1 VELPSR
7 VDEERG
13 VEGATRDAGADR
25 PDLVV
30 LADHLDAL
38 AFAAT
43 PDAAVRR
50 RRATSTAALLRSVVA
65 RAADPDAPL
74 LVVVAGGT
82 GAGKSTTVNT
92 LAGQRVAA
100 ASVVR
105 PTTRAPVLVAHPDDV
120 DAVAGGR
127 LLAHLPRVH
136 GTDDGAGAGERLIVR
151 TSSGLPPGLALV
163 DTPDVD
169 SVERA
174 NHEVAEDTLADAD
187 VWLWFAT
194 ARTYADEAG
203 AGYLRTAR
211 DRGISVGLVVT
222 QLQARDRDE
231 VLDDVATLLA
241 REGVAVDLLVDVP
254 HAEVTGDRVPEA
266 AVTAVRD
273 FLTALAAP
281 DARAAARRRAVDG
294 VEAAVPGELAPVADA
309 LDAELRAVERLRAAL
324 DAAYRDLA
332 AELDAELEHG
342 IPLRAEVLD
351 RWKDLVG
358 GSDRIVRLQTA
369 AQRIGGNLRTMLGV
383 DAADAAESPRQVEAE
398 IAATVTDTIERLL
411 ERSRSDARRR
421 FERDPV
427 GRWLLDVRP
436 EARAD
441 DHAARHARVRAAVD
455 AWNDD
460 VAERVSTVGRTK
472 QVRARRWTTA
482 LNAVATSAILVLFT
496 VSGGLTGGEVGI
508 AALASAGSQAL
519 LVRLFGEQNLRQLLA
534 EVRADLLD
542 RVAELATVDRS
553 DLDAVLDEV
562 TPDADAVAAIRRA
575 VGRRDPA
582 AT

>member
-1 VELPSR
+1 MGE
-7 VDEERG
+7 
-13 VEGATRDAGADR
+13 ATRGNGGSR
-25 PDLVV
+25 PDLVA
-30 LADHLDAL
+30 LADHLEAL
-38 AFAAT
+38 SFAAT
-43 PDAAVRR
+43 PDPASHR
-50 RRATSTAALLRSVVA
+50 RRASATAALLRSVVA
-65 RAADPDAPL
+65 RAADPHALL

-92 LAGQRVAA
+92 LAGERVAA

-127 LLAHLPRVH
+127 LLGHLPRVH
-136 GTDDGAGAGERLIVR
+136 GSDDGSGAGERLIVR
-151 TSSGLPPGLALV
+151 TSAGLPRGLALV

-174 NHEVAEDTLADAD
+174 NHQVAEDALADAD

-211 DRGISVGLVVT
+211 DRGISVGVVVT

-231 VLDDVATLLA
+231 VLEDVAGLLA
-241 REGVAVDLLVDVP
+241 REGVTVDLLVDVP
-254 HAEVTGDRVPEA
+254 HAAVTDDLVPEGA
-266 AVTAVRD
+266 ITPIRD
-273 FLTALAAP
+273 FLTDLAAP
-281 DARAAARRRAVDG
+281 QARAAARRRAVDG
-294 VEAAVPGELAPVADA
+294 VDAAVPNELTPVADA
-309 LDAELRAVERLRAAL
+309 LSAELRAVERLRGAL
-324 DAAYRDLA
+324 DAAYADLDT
-332 AELDAELEHG
+332 ELDAELEHG

-358 GSDRIVRLQTA
+358 GSDRIVRIQTA

-427 GRWLLDVRP
+427 GRSLLDERA
-436 EARAD
+436 EARVD
-441 DHAARHARVRAAVD
+441 DHDARHERVRAAID

-534 EVRADLLD
+534 EVRAALLD
-542 RVAELATVDRS
+542 RLAELAEVDRA

-562 TPDADAVAAIRRA
+562 TPDPDAVATIHRA
-575 VGRRDPA
+575 VGRRGPA
-582 AT
+582 TT

>member
-1 VELPSR
+1 V
-7 VDEERG
+7 V
-13 VEGATRDAGADR
+13 GATREAGAGR
-25 PDLVV
+25 RDLVT

-38 AFAAT
+38 PLAAT
-43 PDAAVRR
+43 PDPAPHR
-50 RRATSTAALLRSVVA
+50 RRASATAALLRSVVA

-127 LLAHLPRVH
+127 LLGHLPRVH

-151 TSSGLPPGLALV
+151 VSAGLPPGLALI

-174 NHEVAEDTLADAD
+174 NHEVAEDALGDAD

-231 VLDDVATLLA
+231 VLEDVAALLA
-241 REGVAVDLLVDVP
+241 REGVTVDLLVDVP
-254 HAEVTGDRVPEA
+254 HAEVSGDRVPET
-266 AVTAVRD
+266 AVTAIRD
-273 FLTALAAP
+273 FLTDLAAP
-281 DARAAARRRAVDG
+281 AARAAARRRAVDG
-294 VEAAVPGELAPVADA
+294 VEAAVPGELSPIADA
-309 LDAELRAVERLRAAL
+309 LAAELRAVERLRAAL
-324 DAAYRDLA
+324 DAAYADLG

-358 GSDRIVRLQTA
+358 GSDRIVRIQTA

-383 DAADAAESPRQVEAE
+383 DGADAAESPRQVEAE

-427 GRWLLDVRP
+427 GRWLLDVHA

-441 DHAARHARVRAAVD
+441 DRTARHDRVRAAVD

-534 EVRADLLD
+534 EVRADLLV
-542 RVAELATVDRS
+542 RLAELAAVDRG

-562 TPDADAVAAIRRA
+562 TPDADAVAAIHRA
-575 VGRRDPA
+575 VGRRGPA